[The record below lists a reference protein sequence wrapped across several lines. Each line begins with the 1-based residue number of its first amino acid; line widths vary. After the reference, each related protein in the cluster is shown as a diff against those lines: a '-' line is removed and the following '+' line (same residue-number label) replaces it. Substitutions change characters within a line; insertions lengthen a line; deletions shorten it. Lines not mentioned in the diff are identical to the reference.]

1 VLAHDDARIA
11 SFAARLAKTPSARPT
26 SLDDDASSR
35 ATAASLASVPL
46 NPGTSVGVG
55 NYVTRMGLGTPAKS
69 YVMVVDT
76 GSSLTWLQCFP
87 CMVSCHRQAGA
98 MFDPKASSSYVSVSC
113 SSSQCSD
120 LTTATLNPA
129 ACSSSNVCI
138 YQASYGD
145 SSFSVGYVHIY
156 ACIT

>member
-1 VLAHDDARIA
+1 MLTHDDARVA
-11 SFAARLAKTPSARPT
+11 SFAARLAKTPSARAT
-26 SLDDDASSR
+26 SLDESR
-35 ATAASLASVPL
+35 AAEAASLASVPL

-55 NYVTRMGLGTPAKS
+55 NYVTRMGLGTPATT

-76 GSSLTWLQCFP
+76 GSSLTWLQCSP
-87 CMVSCHRQAGA
+87 CKVSCHRQAGA
-98 MFDPKASSSYVSVSC
+98 VFNPKGSSSYASVSC

-145 SSFSVGYVHIY
+145 SSFSVGYRLIFLS
-156 ACIT
+156 ARK